1 MAKATKTP
9 KKGDDFKTVR
19 DALRKKT
26 LEKVYLLYGEDAFLR
41 DKIIREIAE
50 HHPEYVRSMILAGA
64 ILKLNTHTRLLSQTA
79 NLCKRFI
86 PYMVLYKFYA
96 HLIMPR
102 PPIGDIAILAEYAAH
117 PVRAHLVLTAT
128 KLDSPTR
135 AASAKSTPSKT
146 ALWKQLAENACA
158 YCFLPL
164 PENDYKGEINA
175 YIEFAAEEK
184 QLPVEP
190 QAVDVIKNLIGPN
203 RALIERAIEKL
214 CLAFGNQRP
223 ITPEMVEEQIV
234 DTRERS
240 VFELLDAVSKRDL
253 VKAMTA
259 LHVLINQDQEPVV
272 INGMLAT
279 HARRLVAVKRAMQN
293 GADDDEITQITGITS
308 YFLRK
313 DYKPAANRYSLA
325 ELYRFHADIFDA
337 DRSLK
342 SKPMPAEFVFS
353 RVLMNLMQK

>member
-41 DKIIREIAE
+41 DKIIREIAD
-50 HHPEYVRSMILAGA
+50 
-64 ILKLNTHTRLLSQTA
+64 
-79 NLCKRFI
+79 KRFHGNGI
-86 PYMVLYKFYA
+86 DPTSWEVYRANETNAQKVVDAVRTVSLFGGAKVVVYHDIDK
-96 HLIMPR
+96 L
-102 PPIGDIAILAEYAAH
+102 PIGDIAILAEYAAH

-342 SKPMPAEFVFS
+342 SKPTPAEFVFS

>member
-19 DALRKKT
+19 DALRTKT

-41 DKIIREIAE
+41 DKIIREIAD
-50 HHPEYVRSMILAGA
+50 
-64 ILKLNTHTRLLSQTA
+64 
-79 NLCKRFI
+79 KRFHGNEI
-86 PYMVLYKFYA
+86 DPTSWEVYRANETNAQKVVDAVRTVSLFGGAKVVVYHDIDK
-96 HLIMPR
+96 L
-102 PPIGDIAILAEYAAH
+102 PIGDIAILAEYAAS
-117 PVRAHLVLTAT
+117 PIRAHLVLTAT

-135 AASAKSTPSKT
+135 AATAKSMPSKA

-184 QLPVEP
+184 RLPIEP

-214 CLAFGNQRP
+214 CLAFGTQRP
-223 ITPEMVEEQIV
+223 VTPEMVEEQIV

-253 VKAMTA
+253 IKAMTA
-259 LHVLINQDQEPVV
+259 LRVLINQDQEPVV

-293 GADDDEITQITGITS
+293 GANDDEITQITGITS

-342 SKPMPAEFVFS
+342 SKPMPAELVFS